1 MLTKATIQ
9 LVRSLDTR
17 KGRKRESCFV
27 AEGPRLVGELLGHF
41 RCRALMATADWLAAN
56 DDISFAAGQGRE
68 VDNRLKDTKI
78 EPLTQAELERVS
90 LQQTPNQV
98 LAIFEIPDDKMPE
111 PQSLKGLHI
120 ALDEVQDPGNLGTII
135 RLADW
140 FGVEHIWCSQ
150 TTADVWNPKVVQASM
165 GGLARVRVHYINLPS
180 FLGQLPA
187 SMNVYGTSLD
197 GQSLWAQEFSDDAV
211 VVMGNEGNGV
221 SPEVAAICSH
231 NLFIPNYPPGRATT
245 ESLNVAMATGIV
257 LSEFRRRVM

>member
-17 KGRKRESCFV
+17 KGRKREGCFV

-41 RCRALMATADWLAAN
+41 RCRALMATAEWFAAN
-56 DDISFAAGQGRE
+56 EDALAVVGQE
-68 VDNRLKDTKI
+68 SVMANLLKNIKI
-78 EPLTQAELERVS
+78 EVLTKAELERVS

-98 LAIFEIPDDKMPE
+98 LAIFEIPDDEIPE
-111 PQSLKGLHI
+111 PQSLEGLHI

-165 GGLARVRVHYINLPS
+165 GGLARVRVHYINLPI
-180 FLGQLPA
+180 FLGQLSP
-187 SMNVYGTSLD
+187 SICVYGTSLE
-197 GQSLWAQEFSDDAV
+197 GESLWTQELCSDAI

-221 SPEVAAICSH
+221 SPEVAALCRH
-231 NLFIPNYPPGRATT
+231 NLFIPNYPPGQSTT

-257 LSEFRRRVM
+257 LSEFRRRMM